1 MVINSEKKLTMVSL
15 LIPAF
20 NEEESIVDTIE
31 NAKLLFKNLKIR
43 NFEIIVIND
52 GSTDK
57 TLEYTKKT
65 GVKIIT
71 HPQNLGYG
79 FSLKN
84 GIKNAK
90 FKTIIITDADHTYP
104 LDEVPKLFSEYNKGF
119 DMVVGKRIGYRESVI
134 KAILRKILKLV
145 VEFAAGRKIPDIN
158 SGLRIFNRDTIKE
171 YLPHLCETFSFTTSA
186 TLAYMMNGKFVSYIP
201 VNYGSRKGKS
211 KVSLMRDSFKTIF
224 YIMQTVTYYNPLK
237 IFMLF
242 AFVCI
247 FFSLLGFLGSVF
259 FNLNSGF
266 FLGIGGL
273 LIALVTISIG
283 LLADLL
289 KQILNK

>member
-1 MVINSEKKLTMVSL
+1 MDINPEKDLTMVSL
-15 LIPAF
+15 LIPAY
-20 NEEESIVDTIE
+20 NEEESIIETID
-31 NAKLLFKNLKIR
+31 NAKLLFKNLKIKD
-43 NFEIIVIND
+43 FEIIVIND

-57 TLEYTKKT
+57 TKEYAKKA
-65 GVKIIT
+65 GAKIIT

-90 FKTIIITDADHTYP
+90 FQTIIITDADQTYP
-104 LDEVPKLFSEYNKGF
+104 LDEVPKLYNEYKKGF
-119 DMVVGKRIGYRESVI
+119 DMVVGKRIGYKESLFKVM
-134 KAILRKILKLV
+134 LRKILKFV

-158 SGLRIFNRDTIKE
+158 SGLRVFNRDTIKE

-186 TLAYMMNGKFVSYIP
+186 TLAYMMNGKFVTYVPI
-201 VNYGSRKGKS
+201 NYGKRIGKS
-211 KVSLMRDSFKTIF
+211 KVNLMRDSFKTIF

-242 AFVCI
+242 AFACI
-247 FFSLLGFLGSVF
+247 LFSILGFLGSIF

-266 FLGIGGL
+266 LLGVGGL
-273 LIALVTISIG
+273 LVALITISIG

>member
-1 MVINSEKKLTMVSL
+1 MDINPEKDLTMVSL
-15 LIPAF
+15 LIPAY
-20 NEEESIVDTIE
+20 NEEESIIETID
-31 NAKLLFKNLKIR
+31 NAKLLFKNLKIKD
-43 NFEIIVIND
+43 FEIIVIND

-57 TLEYTKKT
+57 TKEYAKKA
-65 GVKIIT
+65 GAKIIT

-90 FKTIIITDADHTYP
+90 FQTIIITDADQTYP
-104 LDEVPKLFSEYNKGF
+104 LDEVPKLYNEYKKGF
-119 DMVVGKRIGYRESVI
+119 DMVVGKRIGYKESLFKVM
-134 KAILRKILKLV
+134 LRKILKLV

-158 SGLRIFNRDTIKE
+158 SGLRVFNRDTIKE

-186 TLAYMMNGKFVSYIP
+186 TLAYMMNGKFVTYVPI
-201 VNYGSRKGKS
+201 NYGKRIGKS
-211 KVSLMRDSFKTIF
+211 KVNLMRDSFKTIF

-242 AFVCI
+242 AFACI
-247 FFSLLGFLGSVF
+247 LFSILGFLGSIF

-266 FLGIGGL
+266 LLGVGGL
-273 LIALVTISIG
+273 LVALITISIG